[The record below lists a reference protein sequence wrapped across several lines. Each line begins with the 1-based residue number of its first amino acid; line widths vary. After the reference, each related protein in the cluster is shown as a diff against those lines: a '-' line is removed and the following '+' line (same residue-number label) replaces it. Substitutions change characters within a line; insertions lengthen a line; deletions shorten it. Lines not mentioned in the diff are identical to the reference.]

1 MKTHNI
7 LLIEDE
13 TVLLDSLKV
22 ILQLNNYNP
31 ILAENGT
38 TALKILNQQS
48 NEIDLIVCDINLPDI
63 SGFDILQK
71 IKSNSALNS
80 IPFIFLT
87 AYADAKDIQKGLR
100 LGADEYLTKPF
111 SSKELV
117 NVISKRLLQQN
128 T

>member
-1 MKTHNI
+1 MKIHNI

-71 IKSNSALNS
+71 IKSNSAINS

-117 NVISKRLLQQN
+117 NVINKRLLEN

>member
-1 MKTHNI
+1 MKTRNI

-13 TVLLDSLKV
+13 IVLLDSLKV
-22 ILQLNNYNP
+22 ILQLNNYNTLP
-31 ILAENGT
+31 ADNGV
-38 TALKILNQQS
+38 TALKILNEQS

-71 IKSNSALNS
+71 IKSNSTLNS

-87 AYADAKDIQKGLR
+87 AYADAKDIQKGLS

-111 SSKELV
+111 STKDLV

-128 T
+128 I

>member
-22 ILQLNNYNP
+22 ILQLSNYNP

-38 TALKILNQQS
+38 TALKILNEQS

-117 NVISKRLLQQN
+117 NVINKRLLEN

>member
-1 MKTHNI
+1 MKIHNI

-117 NVISKRLLQQN
+117 NVINKRLLEN